1 MIKNLTQDEFLIYC
15 LLFAEEEDFNFTKRD
30 LIEMMSN
37 IEPQDFM
44 KVYNRFV
51 METESER
58 LQVIEQ
64 HKLLYVNESSDKI
77 LFFDRFKKMF
87 FYEERFSSVADE
99 AVKLLDVLL

>member
-30 LIEMMSN
+30 LIDMMSN
-37 IEPQDFM
+37 VEPQDFM

-64 HKLLYVNESSDKI
+64 HKLLYIKELSDKI
-77 LFFDRFKKMF
+77 LFFDKFKKMF
-87 FYEERFSSVADE
+87 FYEEKFASIGDY
-99 AVKLLDVLL
+99 AVEILDPLL